1 MHIISLALDPKVLDK
16 ESVVA
21 FRTKAYGTIVDHYTV
36 VVPSPSTMTV
46 HLSDRATVYGIGGRW
61 KAIQLFKIYR
71 KVTALVRE
79 KKGDV
84 ITAQDM
90 YFLGLLGLLFARKHH
105 LGLEVQVLGIEKLT
119 RFRKALAIFVL
130 KRASVVRA
138 LSHRLEK
145 RLITEFGIP
154 PDKIRVVPIYVDVN
168 KLGLD
173 VRTLTG
179 KDAEE
184 FREQSEKFRALY
196 GKHFNFLTVS
206 RLVPIKRIEL
216 QLRALRALVDA
227 NHNAMLH
234 IVGAGP
240 EEMKLKQLVT
250 ELKLGEHVVF
260 HGYQSGRALGMFYI
274 ECDCFLLTSDYE
286 GWGMVI
292 VEALSAGLPIIMTD
306 VGCAGELVVHGESG
320 LVVPPHDLEG
330 IKNAMKRIEE
340 EGSTRETLSVGGMH
354 ALASL
359 PDFETVLK
367 AYRENW
373 EVALTHR
380 V

>member
-21 FRTKAYGTIVDHYTV
+21 FRTKAYGSIVDHYTV
-36 VVPSPSTMTV
+36 IVPSPSTMTV
-46 HLSDRATVYGIGGRW
+46 YLSDRATIYGIGGKWRV
-61 KAIQLFKIYR
+61 IQLFKMYR
-71 KVTALVRE
+71 KVTTLIHE
-79 KKGDV
+79 KKCNV
-84 ITAQDM
+84 ITSQDM
-90 YFLGLLGLLFARKHH
+90 YFLGLLGLFFARKYH

-119 RFRKALAIFVL
+119 HLRKVLATFVL

-145 RLITEFGIP
+145 RLISEFNIP
-154 PDKIRVVPIYVDVN
+154 SKKIRVVPIYVDVN

-184 FREQSEKFRALY
+184 FRGHSEKFRTLY
-196 GKHFNFLTVS
+196 GKRFNFLTVS
-206 RLVPIKRIEL
+206 RLVPIKRIEF
-216 QLRALRALVDA
+216 QLRALRALIDENYNVL
-227 NHNAMLH
+227 LH

-240 EEMKLKQLVT
+240 DETKLKQMVT
-250 ELKLGEHVVF
+250 ELKLTEHVVF
-260 HGYQSGRALGMFYI
+260 HGYQSGRTLGMFYI

-306 VGCAGELVVHGESG
+306 VGCAGELVIHEKSG
-320 LVVPPHDLEG
+320 LVVPPLNLEG
-330 IKNAMKRIEE
+330 ITNAMKRIVKENNL
-340 EGSTRETLSVGGMH
+340 RETVSVGGMH
-354 ALASL
+354 ALATL

-373 EVALTHR
+373 EVALTHK